1 MLLFVLLL
9 LFDILLLLGTIVGWL
24 GDVWLELIEFWFS
37 DVNEFGSVVIL
48 SVVL

>member
-1 MLLFVLLL
+1 MFVLLL
-9 LFDILLLLGTIVGWL
+9 LFDILLLLGTIGIL

-37 DVNEFGSVVIL
+37 EVNEFGSVVIL